1 METSTVYFSKDQ
13 RTRFD
18 LYVLTEAKSCAFS
31 LSFTLSVTHLF
42 SPSSSSPFFTSVH
55 LLFVSFLA
63 FQLPGFR
70 PQNKFIGG
78 GGMPVEVKRVSGSPS
93 ASLSF
98 FIADLV
104 AKPSLP

>member
-1 METSTVYFSKDQ
+1 MLF
-13 RTRFD
+13 
-18 LYVLTEAKSCAFS
+18 LS
-31 LSFTLSVTHLF
+31 LLRCLSLIF